1 MILKSILLEIEQHE
15 NEARTYLQLAS
26 DNLAV
31 AMSEDGSTEVS
42 RERKQAYLGYA
53 EDYSLLAH
61 KELTKAYLINRQSK

>member
-1 MILKSILLEIEQHE
+1 MKNIIALEIEMHE
-15 NEARTYLQLAS
+15 LFAQKYLRLAS